1 MKVDLH
7 AVGIQLPA
15 TAKSVISRHTYFELS
30 RFADTL
36 QRITIRLSKDG
47 TPPLGL
53 DMACRVV
60 VNWPLLGTIEAE
72 TRHSD
77 PVQAACD
84 GVSRV
89 RRRLVCR
96 LKVANRFR

>member
-7 AVGIQLPA
+7 AAGIQLPS
-15 TAKSVISRHTYFELS
+15 TAKSVICRHAYFELS

-36 QRITIRLSKDG
+36 QRITIRLSKDA
-47 TPPLGL
+47 TPPLEL

-60 VNWPLLGTIEAE
+60 VDWPQLGTIEAV

-77 PVQAACD
+77 PIQAACD

-89 RRRLVCR
+89 RRRLLCR